1 MASPARCPVSGATA
15 SSTPTAADR
24 PASSSPG
31 CPFASSAS
39 GKRASPVGTCPITSS
54 SIAPDATADPIWAH
68 RAVLSD
74 ADAKS
79 MSAEALHRALGE
91 IAELDQVL
99 ADKQAYLKALVHERR
114 ALERGASSAR
124 LPLEEDEEEQG
135 KRLTLVPAGEDEG
148 AFLTQAGGTNVQENM
163 SSRAS
168 VAGDSIATPKSGS
181 GKKAKSLEHLF
192 NVKQDFD
199 KNDFI
204 SRNKAMGAEARYYSA
219 LTPLEQDRVDR
230 ILIDDSNDDL
240 ADDTAASPSNID
252 DETLSTISIA
262 TTAFS
267 ADAPDARRL
276 DAIHRAR
283 FTPTA
288 APSALY
294 MSATALST
302 PTLLVHRELAR
313 LVPSTEWAA
322 KADAW
327 SGPATGW
334 ATPSTPA
341 SSAKDDSDR
350 LARLSAVG
358 GDSSSTLVGDG
369 AEDARVAAE
378 EKARLAMIDAAL
390 DAVRQGASE
399 ERPITREDL
408 DKLLLSCLR
417 DEIVKHQP
425 LATVDKL
432 GESVRMVPTDVSDMG
447 SEIGY

>member
-15 SSTPTAADR
+15 SSTPTGDR
-24 PASSSPG
+24 PASSSG
-31 CPFASSAS
+31 CPFASA
-39 GKRASPVGTCPITSS
+39 KRASSPVGTCPITSS
-54 SIAPDATADPIWAH
+54 TITADANTDPIWAH

-79 MSAEALHRALGE
+79 MSSEALHRALGE
-91 IAELDQVL
+91 IAELDKVL

-114 ALERGASSAR
+114 ALERGGSSAR
-124 LPLEEDEEEQG
+124 LPLDEDDQEGEEGG
-135 KRLTLVPAGEDEG
+135 KGRLTLVPGEDEG

-168 VAGDSIATPKSGS
+168 VAGVATATPKSGT

-230 ILIDDSNDDL
+230 ILIDDTDHDEHR
-240 ADDTAASPSNID
+240 DTAASPSNID

-276 DAIHRAR
+276 DAIHRAS

-288 APSALY
+288 VPSALY
-294 MSATALST
+294 MSATAIST

-341 SSAKDDSDR
+341 SAKEDSDR
-350 LARLSAVG
+350 LARLAAVG

-369 AEDARVAAE
+369 AEEARVAAE

-390 DAVRQGASE
+390 DAVRQGTAE

-417 DEIVKHQP
+417 DEIAKNQP

-432 GESVRMVPTDVSDMG
+432 GENVRMVPTDMSDVG
-447 SEIGY
+447 SEVGY